1 MTENTEKKQKPHL
14 FKPGQSGNPAGRP
27 PGARNQAT
35 MAALTLL
42 EGECEALTRKA
53 VELALNGDIQALRLC
68 LERIVAPAKER
79 PINITLPVIES
90 VEDAPK
96 FTAALFEAVASGE
109 ITVADAATM
118 FGLAEAH
125 CEAIRLA
132 NRAARMR
139 LLDENEI
146 TYPAASAMAHM
157 DEKTTMKDH
166 LTVANIISK
175 GKEACLAHKY

>member
-1 MTENTEKKQKPHL
+1 MTENADTKEKKHL
-14 FKPGQSGNPAGRP
+14 FKKGQSGNPKGKP
-27 PGARNQAT
+27 PGTRSKAT

-68 LERIVAPAKER
+68 LERLVAPAKER
-79 PINITLPVIES
+79 PINFTLPTIECA
-90 VEDAPK
+90 EDSPK

-109 ITVADAATM
+109 IKVADAATM
-118 FGLAEAH
+118 FALAEAH

-139 LLDENEI
+139 LLDENQI

-175 GKEACLAHKY
+175 GKETCLAHKY